1 MLPTLSIYTKIELF
15 IKKLVQGPAMTKE
28 HETLRTVIESIVRSL
43 KRNVTHATLNDY
55 CSNLG
60 LNVSFVL
67 STTTIAEKM
76 IEIVGKTPDESL
88 PIVGDNLLQQRL
100 GNEGDQF
107 KLEKLLWKPK
117 QEISKRCRR
126 EIAQSLEI
134 DELYRDACA
143 FIKLLS
149 ELFITYSSKD
159 ITTLWKSLSSIKCI
173 DLDKIER
180 HVFRNPGDWSVEDL
194 WNFLDVFEISSYR
207 FSRFLQGLS
216 HGDVQNSDDGQKN
229 FVGKVNTRLRVEG
242 LELREVGASG
252 GYPEFRVVPATDRPS
267 GKPKNLIFA
276 SSEKPDIRLGNAISN
291 DIEIVSNADKVLV
304 YDRPIDHKGL
314 TWQQLQDWWRDT
326 NRLEN
331 DVQAKNKLYARL
343 RQSLPKSSPPQNIF
357 FDSYFK
363 TFQKKIPLL
372 PALLPEV
379 WLHWDAKTVRERGLN
394 ALMRSRMDFLLLL
407 PNDVRVVIEI
417 DGKEH
422 YANGD
427 QACPKKYS
435 EMVNADRLLKLDGY
449 QVFRF
454 GGYELKEEGAFE
466 LAKDFWIRLYQK
478 FGIIPKT

>member
-1 MLPTLSIYTKIELF
+1 MRCEGSSRIFCKIHYRAFASPTAPKNGIGRCTLTLS
-15 IKKLVQGPAMTKE
+15 E
-28 HETLRTVIESIVRSL
+28 H
-43 KRNVTHATLNDY
+43 
-55 CSNLG
+55 
-60 LNVSFVL
+60 
-67 STTTIAEKM
+67 
-76 IEIVGKTPDESL
+76 
-88 PIVGDNLLQQRL
+88 
-100 GNEGDQF
+100 
-107 KLEKLLWKPK
+107 
-117 QEISKRCRR
+117 
-126 EIAQSLEI
+126 
-134 DELYRDACA
+134 
-143 FIKLLS
+143 
-149 ELFITYSSKD
+149 FITYSSKD
-159 ITTLWKSLSSIKCI
+159 VTTLGKSLTSIKCI
-173 DLDKIER
+173 NLDKIER

-216 HGDVQNSDDGQKN
+216 HGDIQSSDDGQKN

-314 TWQQLQDWWRDT
+314 TWQQLQDWWGDT
-326 NRLEN
+326 NELDN
-331 DVQAKNKLYARL
+331 DDQAKRSLYSRL
-343 RQSLPKSSPPQNIF
+343 LQSLPKNSPPQRNF
-357 FDSYFK
+357 FTYYGETFK
-363 TFQKKIPLL
+363 EKTPSL

-379 WLHWDAKTVRERGLN
+379 WLHWDAKTVRERGVD
-394 ALMRSRMDFLLLL
+394 ALPRSRMDFLLLL

-427 QACPKKYS
+427 LACPEKYS
-435 EMVNADRLLKLDGY
+435 EMVSEDRLLKLGGY

-454 GGYELKEEGAFE
+454 GGYELKKDSAFE

-478 FGIIPKT
+478 YDVIPKT